1 MKITTT
7 LSSYQVSAILDC
19 MDTKIKALNHV
30 LESENFESD
39 LLDSCKLEIEK
50 CKNLILKL
58 SLKAPLTP
66 H

>member
-7 LSSYQVSAILDC
+7 LSPYEVSAILDC

-30 LESENFESD
+30 LESKNFDSD
-39 LLDSCKLEIEK
+39 LLDSCKLEIFL
-50 CKNLILKL
+50 CKKLIKKL
-58 SLKAPLTP
+58 SFEVPLTP

>member
-7 LSSYQVSAILDC
+7 LSSYEVSAILDC

-30 LESENFESD
+30 LESKNLDSD
-39 LLDSCKLEIEK
+39 LLDSCKSEIAK
-50 CKNLILKL
+50 CQNLVLKL
-58 SLKAPLTP
+58 SLEVPLTP

>member
-7 LSSYQVSAILDC
+7 LSPYEVSAILDC

-30 LESENFESD
+30 LESKNFDSY